1 MNLIKKVCYS
11 EERKS
16 TPKPN
21 PHDDSAYRSAK
32 SWVLIAGSFYW
43 EKFIGWTERGDE
55 RFNKSFDSVFLSS
68 RQRDAIRRGGRAR
81 LLLAKMIY
89 EDGKKSSHV
98 EVTRSVFS

>member
-43 EKFIGWTERGDE
+43 EKFIG
-55 RFNKSFDSVFLSS
+55 
-68 RQRDAIRRGGRAR
+68 
-81 LLLAKMIY
+81 
-89 EDGKKSSHV
+89 
-98 EVTRSVFS
+98 